1 MAFLLA
7 RKIGEQLQ
15 LNNSRLTDESFN
27 PTNLE
32 NFVLPPGIDLPS
44 DWLAFTE
51 DTADEFIDQMT
62 AEAEKRSTGARA
74 VGAAVDAL
82 KADNQLLKQMNKLV
96 QLAATNESE
105 REKLFS
111 EYELLQH
118 QLEVTRSRAVID
130 LAAGTERENIG
141 FAGYQRSIR
150 EGLRKITNLASG
162 GTHQGALSLPGG
174 TPAQPPVK
182 LVS

>member
-7 RKIGEQLQ
+7 RKLREQLQ
-15 LNNSRLTDESFN
+15 LNKSRLTDDSFN

-32 NFVLPPGIDLPS
+32 NFALPPGVQLPS

-51 DTADEFIDQMT
+51 ETADEFIDQMT
-62 AEAEKRSTGARA
+62 VEAEKRSTGARA
-74 VGAAVDAL
+74 VAAAAEAL
-82 KADNQLLKQMNKLV
+82 KADNQLIKQMNKLV
-96 QLAATNESE
+96 QLAATNETE
-105 REKLFS
+105 REKLFA

-118 QLEVTRSRAVID
+118 QLEVTRARAVID
-130 LAAGTERENIG
+130 LAAGTEKENIG

-150 EGLRKITNLASG
+150 EGLRKITNLSSG

-174 TPAQPPVK
+174 APAQSPVK